1 MSWSFLHP
9 ERLWLLLAVLALG
22 GLYAYSAVRR
32 RRRAA
37 RFTNLELL
45 DSIVPPAA
53 TWPRHVV
60 TGVLLLGIT
69 IGVFGLAQPYRYE
82 RAAEDRSIIMLLFD
96 VSLSMEADDVDPNRF
111 EAAKARALDFVDAV
125 DPAIE
130 IGFTSF
136 SASVRTRVA
145 PTLDRGRIESSIA
158 DLELEP
164 GTAIG
169 DALIAT
175 TRTIQ
180 DEFDLPIP
188 ANGDGD
194 GDGAPTTSVPPV
206 EAEDA
211 PSAAIVLMSDGE
223 TVVGQPTQ
231 VGAAE
236 AAAAGIPVYAISFGT
251 PNGTITLTDPQT
263 GQVSEEPVPVNT
275 EELAA
280 VSQLTG
286 GTSYAAESEG
296 ALAAAYTDI
305 EQRLEPALQVPE
317 PDLVELTVRY
327 LFFALVLVMVAVAL
341 SWWWLGG
348 IA

>member
-9 ERLWLLLAVLALG
+9 ERLWFLLAVVALG
-22 GLYAYSAVRR
+22 GVYAYSAVRR

-45 DSIVPPAA
+45 ESIVPPAS
-53 TWPRHVV
+53 TWPRHVI
-60 TGVLLLGIT
+60 TAVLLLGLS

-82 RAAEDRSIIMLLFD
+82 RAADDRSIIMLLFD
-96 VSLSMEADDVDPNRF
+96 VSLSMQADDVDPNRF
-111 EAAKARALDFVDAV
+111 EAAKAQALDFVDAV

-136 SASVRTRVA
+136 SASVRTRVS
-145 PTLDRGRIESSIA
+145 PTLDRGRVEKSING
-158 DLELEP
+158 LELEQ

-188 ANGDGD
+188 EDGD
-194 GDGAPTTSVPPV
+194 GDGTPATSVPPV
-206 EAEDA
+206 AAEDA

-231 VGAAE
+231 VGAAA

-251 PNGTITLTDPQT
+251 PNGTIMLTDPQT
-263 GQVSEEPVPVNT
+263 GLASEEPVPVNT

-296 ALAAAYTDI
+296 ALGAAYADI

-317 PDLVELTVRY
+317 PTLVELTVRY